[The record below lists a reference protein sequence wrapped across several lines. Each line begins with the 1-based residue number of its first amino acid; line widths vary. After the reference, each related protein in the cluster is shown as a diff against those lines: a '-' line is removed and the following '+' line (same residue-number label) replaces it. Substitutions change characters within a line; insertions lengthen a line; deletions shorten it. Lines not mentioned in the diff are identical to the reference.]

1 MAADGRGSRL
11 GGLRRLAFVP
21 ARAAARATRGPL
33 ETATDEHVV
42 PELTRIA
49 DRALAGSL
57 PEDLAHSVIEHRVLE
72 RVAAELAESGALD
85 RAVESALASP
95 KTGEL
100 TDRIVK
106 SDEMRRAIKEV
117 VASPEVRAAIMEQ
130 GAGFAE
136 DLARDLRTGCADL
149 DDRIEKPFRRS
160 RPRGTPFAG
169 LASRAIVLVVD
180 ALLIAIIFAVVVAVV
195 GLVSYLVGGLRPK
208 WLVGTLVGIG
218 WALIASGYLVFFWSG
233 PGRTPGMALMHL
245 RLRNRAGETIGAGR
259 AFLRVIATWLSI
271 VPCFLGYVTVLFD
284 TRRRGVPDLV
294 AGTEVVYDDR

>member
-21 ARAAARATRGPL
+21 ARVAARATRGPL

-149 DDRIEKPFRRS
+149 DDRIENVMQFEKFKAEVNDQLSKFPSLSEILS
-160 RPRGTPFAG
+160 R
-169 LASRAIVLVVD
+169 L
-180 ALLIAIIFAVVVAVV
+180 
-195 GLVSYLVGGLRPK
+195 
-208 WLVGTLVGIG
+208 
-218 WALIASGYLVFFWSG
+218 SGRHPS
-233 PGRTPGMALMHL
+233 
-245 RLRNRAGETIGAGR
+245 E
-259 AFLRVIATWLSI
+259 
-271 VPCFLGYVTVLFD
+271 
-284 TRRRGVPDLV
+284 
-294 AGTEVVYDDR
+294 